1 MPKPF
6 GTSFSRESRRT
17 EQRNKASQNLDR
29 MNAREIVTLMN
40 REDRRVAFAVE
51 REIPAIARA
60 VDAIVAGIR
69 NGGGLVYVGA
79 GSSGRMA
86 VLGAAGGQPAVGT
99 PPKRCEEGRG
109 GRG

>member
-60 VDAIVAGIR
+60 VDAIVAGVCDG
-69 NGGGLVYVGA
+69 GGGLLFWRGA
-79 GSSGRMA
+79 GGGAGAEAGASG
-86 VLGAAGGQPAVGT
+86 GAPA
-99 PPKRCEEGRG
+99 RDHR
-109 GRG
+109 